1 MSTYQQLQ
9 VRRDQFA
16 KSRVVSGAPV
26 ALEEGE
32 VRVAVESFAVT
43 ANNVTYAAAGDQIG
57 YWQFFPPRPGDDGSS
72 DGWGVVPM
80 WGFAEVTES
89 RAEGLKVGE
98 RLFGYFPPASELVM
112 TAKRVRDQDFVDGA
126 AHRAE
131 LPSGYNSYRRLA
143 AEPGY
148 DRTRDNFRMLL
159 WPLHMT
165 SFCLWDALSYND
177 WYGAEQVV
185 LLSASSKTSIGL
197 AYGLDRDENA
207 PAVVGVTSSG
217 NKDFVES
224 LGAYSQVLTYDD
236 LSSLESKP
244 TAIVDM
250 SGNQAVLAQLH
261 QQLGDTM
268 RKTVNVGLTH
278 WQQASLTPAQGIIT
292 ERSEFFF
299 APSHIQM
306 RIKEWGPEGFGQ
318 KTTEFL
324 TYAATRS
331 AEWLEIERVDGLG
344 GLDAIFADVCEGKIG
359 PRKGL
364 IVEV

>member
-1 MSTYQQLQ
+1 MSSYQQLQ
-9 VRRDQFA
+9 VRRDRFA
-16 KSRVVSGAPV
+16 KSRVVSGDPV

-32 VRVAVESFAVT
+32 VRVAVARFAVT

-72 DGWGVVPM
+72 EGWGVVPM

-89 RAEGLKVGE
+89 KIAGLGVGE
-98 RLFGYFPPASELVM
+98 RLFGYFPPASELVLKP
-112 TAKRVRDQDFVDGA
+112 TRIREQDFVDGSE
-126 AHRAE
+126 HRAE
-131 LPSGYNSYRRLA
+131 LPAGYNTYRRLA
-143 AEPGY
+143 GEPGY
-148 DRTRDNFRMLL
+148 DPAHDEFRMLL

-177 WYGAEQVV
+177 WYGAEQIV

-207 PAVVGVTSSG
+207 PAVVGVTSGG
-217 NKDFVES
+217 NVDFVEQ
-224 LGAYSQVLTYDD
+224 LGPYAQVFSYDD
-236 LSSLESKP
+236 LGSVEDKP

-250 SGNQAVLAQLH
+250 SGNSAVLAKLH
-261 QQLGDTM
+261 QQLGDNM
-268 RKTVNVGLTH
+268 RKTINVGLTH
-278 WQQASLTPAQGIIT
+278 WDQAAPTSGIIS

-318 KTTEFL
+318 RSTYFL

-331 AEWLEIERVDGLG
+331 AEWLEIERVEGLS
-344 GLDAIFADVCEGKIG
+344 GLDSIFANVCEGKIG
-359 PRKGL
+359 PKKGL